1 MTTRYKVILV
11 FWQTCQNNIKNQ
23 LCCFAVALPRETGE
37 MRSGGGVKTIELTSI
52 KLFYVVRVVF
62 LIPYLLTIKT

>member
-23 LCCFAVALPRETGE
+23 FCWFAVALPRETGE
-37 MRSGGGVKTIELTSI
+37 MRSGGGVKTIELTS
-52 KLFYVVRVVF
+52 L
-62 LIPYLLTIKT
+62 